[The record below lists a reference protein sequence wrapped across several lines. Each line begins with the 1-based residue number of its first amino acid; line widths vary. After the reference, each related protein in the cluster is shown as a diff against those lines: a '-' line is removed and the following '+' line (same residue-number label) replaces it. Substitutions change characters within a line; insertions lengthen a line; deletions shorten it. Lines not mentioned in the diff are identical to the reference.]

1 MIFVWF
7 FSVNADAA
15 TIDERTRPVPVPAP
29 APAPAGDEKKDE
41 EEKVGLALPILGL
54 GVLNQ
59 RIGLHKGMKRYKF
72 DAMCN
77 SHWCLWQWND
87 SNDGLF
93 ACFFFHSIAARL
105 LPIGVGLHTLTNP
118 GLSPITN
125 PALNPILHPALIPV
139 QARIAALRARVA
151 ALVSLF

>member
-1 MIFVWF
+1 MLCVIHIDVYGNGMILMTVY
-7 FSVNADAA
+7 
-15 TIDERTRPVPVPAP
+15 
-29 APAPAGDEKKDE
+29 
-41 EEKVGLALPILGL
+41 
-54 GVLNQ
+54 
-59 RIGLHKGMKRYKF
+59 LHV
-72 DAMCN
+72 
-77 SHWCLWQWND
+77 
-87 SNDGLF
+87 
-93 ACFFFHSIAARL
+93 FFHSIAARL

>member
-1 MIFVWF
+1 MLCVIHIDVYGNGMILMTVYLLVF
-7 FSVNADAA
+7 FS
-15 TIDERTRPVPVPAP
+15 
-29 APAPAGDEKKDE
+29 
-41 EEKVGLALPILGL
+41 
-54 GVLNQ
+54 
-59 RIGLHKGMKRYKF
+59 
-72 DAMCN
+72 
-77 SHWCLWQWND
+77 
-87 SNDGLF
+87 
-93 ACFFFHSIAARL
+93 HSIAARL